1 MESEVGMGANIE
13 RDKLKTRKDKLAGY
27 FFDISK
33 LSFGAMV
40 LGGLTPMIT
49 GEFDYMNLLYVLF
62 GVCMTILFAMVGNRI
77 LKYWYMDTMILL
89 FGLGSLIGGGLLI
102 WTYTESGKKWLKS
115 L

>member
-1 MESEVGMGANIE
+1 MGANIE

-49 GEFDYMNLLYVLF
+49 GEFGYMNLLYVLF
-62 GVCMTILFAMVGNRI
+62 GVCMTILFAIVGNRI
-77 LKYWYMDTMILL
+77 LKY
-89 FGLGSLIGGGLLI
+89 
-102 WTYTESGKKWLKS
+102 
-115 L
+115 

>member
-1 MESEVGMGANIE
+1 MMVISNILSIFAEIFDESLESEVGMGIRDE
-13 RDKLKTRKDKLAGY
+13 REKVKVRKEKLGGY

-62 GVCMTILFAMVGNRI
+62 GVCMTILFAIVGNRI
-77 LKYWYMDTMILL
+77 LKY
-89 FGLGSLIGGGLLI
+89 
-102 WTYTESGKKWLKS
+102 
-115 L
+115 

>member
-1 MESEVGMGANIE
+1 MGANIE

-49 GEFDYMNLLYVLF
+49 GKFDYMNLLYVLF
-62 GVCMTILFAMVGNRI
+62 GVCMTILFAIVGNRI
-77 LKYWYMDTMILL
+77 LKY
-89 FGLGSLIGGGLLI
+89 
-102 WTYTESGKKWLKS
+102 
-115 L
+115 

>member
-1 MESEVGMGANIE
+1 MGANIE

-49 GEFDYMNLLYVLF
+49 GEFDYMNLLYVLS
-62 GVCMTILFAMVGNRI
+62 GVCMTILVAIVGNRI
-77 LKYWYMDTMILL
+77 LKY
-89 FGLGSLIGGGLLI
+89 
-102 WTYTESGKKWLKS
+102 
-115 L
+115 

>member
-1 MESEVGMGANIE
+1 MQKYIKSWTWQTFFQKNVVFSIILSIFAEIFDESLESEGGMSANIE

-62 GVCMTILFAMVGNRI
+62 GVCMTILFAIVGNRI
-77 LKYWYMDTMILL
+77 LKY
-89 FGLGSLIGGGLLI
+89 
-102 WTYTESGKKWLKS
+102 
-115 L
+115 

>member
-1 MESEVGMGANIE
+1 MGANIE

-62 GVCMTILFAMVGNRI
+62 GVCMTIMCEIKEKSVVCTFCG
-77 LKYWYMDTMILL
+77 
-89 FGLGSLIGGGLLI
+89 GEIG
-102 WTYTESGKKWLKS
+102 KW
-115 L
+115 